1 MSRNRTARLAVLG
14 SSVQRAA
21 ATKHASRS
29 APALKRR
36 VLLAVLLVLSLALIT
51 LYFREP
57 QAGPL
62 HAARDVGVAVL
73 KPFQVAAERVVQPFR
88 DAYGY
93 VSGLIGAKE
102 ESEQLR
108 RELERVQQEATQ
120 LRFAFEES
128 VALQRLLSYVRSP
141 SFPEDFGYVAAPVIA
156 YPPSQFEQR
165 LVVGAGSDQGIEPN
179 DPVVNERGL
188 VGKVTAVTAD
198 SAQVTLLTDEKL
210 AVGALDLDNVEAA
223 GLVRHGRAGEESLVL
238 DLVEKRYTVGVGD
251 RIVTAGTRR
260 SGDDSPFPRG
270 IPIGTVTFVNQ
281 SDTEP
286 YKQIQLRPAVDFG
299 SIHSVL
305 VLIPKGERR

>member
-21 ATKHASRS
+21 ETKHSPRS
-29 APALKRR
+29 ASALKRR
-36 VLLAVLLVLSLALIT
+36 AVLAVLLVLSLALIT

-57 QAGPL
+57 EEGPL
-62 HAARDVGVAVL
+62 HAARDTGSAIL
-73 KPFQVAAERVVQPFR
+73 KPFQLAADRVVAPFR
-88 DAYGY
+88 DAYEY
-93 VSGLIGAKE
+93 MDALIGAKE
-102 ESEQLR
+102 ENEELR

-128 VALQRLLSYVRSP
+128 VALQRLLSYVQSP
-141 SFPEDFGYVAAPVIA
+141 SFPEDFESVTAPVIA

-165 LVVGAGSDQGIEPN
+165 LVIGAGSDQGIRPN

-188 VGKVTAVTAD
+188 VGKVTDVTDGTAR
-198 SAQVTLLTDEKL
+198 VTLLTDEKL

-238 DLVEKRYTVGVGD
+238 DLVEKRYTVEVGD

-270 IPIGTVTFVNQ
+270 IPLGTVTFVNQ

-305 VLIPKGERR
+305 VLVPKGEQR

>member
-1 MSRNRTARLAVLG
+1 VSRNRTARLAVLG

-21 ATKHASRS
+21 ATKHVSRS

-36 VLLAVLLVLSLALIT
+36 AVLAVLLVLSLALIT

-57 QAGPL
+57 QEGPL
-62 HAARDVGVAVL
+62 HAARDGGSTVL
-73 KPFQVAAERVVQPFR
+73 KPFQVAADRVVQPFR
-88 DAYGY
+88 DAYEY
-93 VSGLIGAKE
+93 VDALIGAKE
-102 ESEQLR
+102 ENEQLR
-108 RELERVQQEATQ
+108 TELERVQQEATQ

-128 VALQRLLSYVRSP
+128 VALQRLLSYVESP
-141 SFPEDFGYVAAPVIA
+141 SFPADFEYVTAAVIA

-165 LVVGAGSDQGIEPN
+165 LVIGAGSDQGIRRN

-188 VGKVTAVTAD
+188 VGKVTAVTGVE
-198 SAQVTLLTDEKL
+198 AQVTLLTDEKL

-223 GLVRHGRAGEESLVL
+223 GLVRHGRAGEEALVL
-238 DLVEKRYTVGVGD
+238 DLVEKRYTVSVGD

-270 IPIGTVTFVNQ
+270 IPLGTVTFVNQ

-305 VLIPKGERR
+305 VLIPKGEHR

>member
-21 ATKHASRS
+21 SMKRSSRS

-36 VLLAVLLVLSLALIT
+36 ALLAVLLILSLTLIT

-57 QAGPL
+57 REGPL
-62 HAARDVGVAVL
+62 HAARDAGATAL
-73 KPFQVAAERVVQPFR
+73 KPFQVAADRVVQPFR
-88 DAYGY
+88 DAYEY
-93 VSGLIGAKE
+93 VDGLIGAKE
-102 ESEQLR
+102 ENEELR

-128 VALQRLLSYVRSP
+128 IALQRLLSYVRSP
-141 SFPEDFGYVAAPVIA
+141 SFPEDFGYVAAAVIA

-165 LVVGAGSDQGIEPN
+165 LVIGAGSDHGIERN

-188 VGKVTAVTAD
+188 VGKVTSVTATT
-198 SAQVTLLTDEKL
+198 AQVTLLTDEKL
-210 AVGALDLDNVEAA
+210 AVGALVLDSTEAA

-238 DLVEKRYTVGVGD
+238 DLVEKRYTVNVGD

-270 IPIGTVTFVNQ
+270 IPVGTVTFVNQ
-281 SDTEP
+281 SDTDP

-305 VLIPKGERR
+305 VLIPKGEER